1 MVDPKQIPDEVVEAA
16 AKELAYTN
24 GWRNEQGIAVC
35 EPVARSIIAAALA
48 AWPNNIFDHQYRN
61 GRDYNSLILPLQE
74 PRT

>member
-1 MVDPKQIPDEVVEAA
+1 MIDAKQIPDEVVVALRNFIHEHPYGYDYRN
-16 AKELAYTN
+16 LA
-24 GWRNEQGIAVC
+24 
-35 EPVARSIIAAALA
+35 AAALA